1 VYLLYCYLYI
11 ANELASHWCF
21 WSILTLG
28 LMVLPQPLAEINI
41 LSIRRQAYI
50 SMVSLAI
57 VNTMPDGATT
67 P

>member
-1 VYLLYCYLYI
+1 
-11 ANELASHWCF
+11 
-21 WSILTLG
+21 
-28 LMVLPQPLAEINI
+28 MVLPQPLAEINI